1 MAHDDFS
8 TIGKATPGG
17 RRVRAVP
24 KVEPRVFPTPNPPR
38 EDGFSRRG
46 TWEIWRTG
54 SRRPIHLNGMWP
66 EFVAKMF
73 CVRGGAYRFVK
84 KI

>member
-1 MAHDDFS
+1 MASDDFS
-8 TIGKATPGG
+8 PIGKTPPGV

-24 KVEPRVFPTPNPPR
+24 NVEPRVFPTPSPTR
-38 EDGFSRRG
+38 ESAFVRRG

-54 SRRPIHLNGMWP
+54 SRRPIHLAGFWP

-84 KI
+84 KL